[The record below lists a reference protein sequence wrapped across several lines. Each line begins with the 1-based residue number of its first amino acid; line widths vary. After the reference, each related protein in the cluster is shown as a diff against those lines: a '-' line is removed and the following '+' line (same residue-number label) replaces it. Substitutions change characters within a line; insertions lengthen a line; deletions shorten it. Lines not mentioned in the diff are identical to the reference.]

1 MGTESIMKKLLSPP
15 TSTMLTTLRS
25 TQSCNYGQSTWVL
38 RNRGQFSEWG
48 FGLLEA
54 LRRKKRTRGRTSRR
68 RRNKILAFKKK
79 LFRFFDGYLTHLTT
93 CSFTVLSLLT
103 SRVKVLSLER
113 KG

>member
-1 MGTESIMKKLLSPP
+1 MEQEELCKLYDRYGGFLLQRGDSTLLAFLQKEERIHFAVWGSYKKM
-15 TSTMLTTLRS
+15 T
-25 TQSCNYGQSTWVL
+25 
-38 RNRGQFSEWG
+38 G
-48 FGLLEA
+48 FLNMNEME
-54 LRRKKRTRGRTSRR
+54 SRR